1 MPSLI
6 SYVNLKRIFDIFF
19 SLTGLILLSP
29 FFLFIAL
36 LIKIFMPGPVFFYQ
50 SRIGKRGKEFRL
62 IKFRSMTYNSLKDD
76 NLFYPGDK
84 SGITKLGRKLRKYK
98 IDELPQMINILKG
111 DMSFVGPRP
120 EVKRWTEIYRDRWEL
135 VHKVKPGITD
145 NASIEFVNEED
156 LLSVSPDPEAE
167 YRNIILPRKL
177 ELNIEY
183 VRNHSIMKD
192 ITILIRT
199 LKVILSSKQFPN
211 EDTFYK
217 DTTLQK

>member
-1 MPSLI
+1 
-6 SYVNLKRIFDIFF
+6 
-19 SLTGLILLSP
+19 
-29 FFLFIAL
+29 
-36 LIKIFMPGPVFFYQ
+36 MPGPVFFYQ